1 MVVLRAT
8 RKLLTGL
15 PGVATAP
22 GPSDTALG
30 DWYVNRVVV
39 DRRPLLLLVSA
50 SSLLPIVMP
59 ARDVRRL
66 PDRLAGVV
74 AVRLTRIGVAPRTVA
89 LETQA
94 MTPVVVDRT
103 VDRSVVGIMVDFAAC
118 LPYYLDTGW
127 DDRVLPSVEDKLA
140 ETPCH
145 ASRPFAQ
152 VVFPDRK
159 APELLRAKWE
169 TH

>member
-8 RKLLTGL
+8 RKVLAGL
-15 PGVATAP
+15 PDRSAAP

-30 DWYVNRVVV
+30 DWYVNRVIV

-66 PDRLAGVV
+66 PERFADVV
-74 AVRLTRIGVAPRTVA
+74 ATRLTRMGVAPRTVA

-94 MTPVVVDRT
+94 MAPIVIGQT
-103 VDRSVVGIMVDFAAC
+103 VDRSVVGIMVDFALC
-118 LPYYLDTGW
+118 LPFHLDPGW
-127 DDRVLPSVEDKLA
+127 DERTLPSVEDTLA
-140 ETPCH
+140 QTPCH

-159 APELLRAKWE
+159 APELLRAKWD